1 MPKDETKDVDSGTG
15 QTGKPLFSNT
25 VSAWIGVITSVIT
38 IILTI
43 YTTSNKVRLD
53 QLETDFKDRSTKVE
67 ESKERVERYKWVY
80 SLYNDLNDVDKR
92 KKNFT
97 VGLITLALT
106 DVESKK
112 LFSALQTSG
121 DTVLQSVGQS
131 GLKALKAIGNEDLT
145 ALVSKIDTSSSA
157 DRIKAVGEL
166 ENKYASSSPA
176 ITMVLNLYN
185 PDNIATLS
193 PDGIINGLYY
203 LNRTNVKVWNK
214 QQIKQG
220 QDAAVR
226 IAALN
231 PGKNTSKELAN
242 FKSLL
247 TLAATGQ

>member
-1 MPKDETKDVDSGTG
+1 MPKAEPKEVDNATDKTS
-15 QTGKPLFSNT
+15 KPLISNT
-25 VSAWIGVITSVIT
+25 VSAWIGIVTSVIT
-38 IILTI
+38 IVLTI

-106 DVESKK
+106 DAESKK

-131 GLKALKAIGNEDLT
+131 GLKALKAIGNEDIA
-145 ALVSKIDTSSSA
+145 ALISKIDTSSSP

-166 ENKYASSSPA
+166 ENKYASSPPA

-185 PDNIATLS
+185 PDNITTLS
-193 PDGIINGLYY
+193 PDGIINALYY
-203 LNRTNVKVWNK
+203 LNRTNIKVWNK

-231 PGKNTSKELAN
+231 PGKNTNKELAN
-242 FKSLL
+242 FKAFLA
-247 TLAATGQ
+247 LAATGQ

>member
-1 MPKDETKDVDSGTG
+1 MPIDETKDEDKGTG
-15 QTGKPLFSNT
+15 QTGKPLFSST
-25 VSAWIGVITSVIT
+25 VTAWIGVITSVIT

-131 GLKALKAIGNEDLT
+131 GLKALKAIGNEDIT

-185 PDNIATLS
+185 PDNITTLS

-203 LNRTNVKVWNK
+203 LNRTNARVWNK

-231 PGKNTSKELAN
+231 PGKNTSKELVN

-247 TLAATGQ
+247 TRAATGQ

>member
-1 MPKDETKDVDSGTG
+1 MPTDEPKEVNNGTG
-15 QTGKPLFSNT
+15 QTGKPLFSST
-25 VSAWIGVITSVIT
+25 VTAWIGVITSIIT

-106 DVESKK
+106 DAESKK

-121 DTVLQSVGQS
+121 DTLLQSVGQS
-131 GLKALKAIGNEDLT
+131 GLKALKAIGNEDIA
-145 ALVSKIDTSSSA
+145 ALVSKIDTSSAA

-176 ITMVLNLYN
+176 ITMVLSLYN
-185 PDNIATLS
+185 PDNITTLS

-231 PGKNTSKELAN
+231 PGKNTSKELVN